1 MTTIAKA
8 MRPWTVCFSC
18 GSALQP
24 EQRWVDNDGLL
35 CRECAKRRRI
45 EYIRQSEAAYRAVQK
60 GIRGCTVKRVIE
72 AG

>member
-1 MTTIAKA
+1 MSTTAKA

-24 EQRWVDNDGLL
+24 EHRWVDNDGLL

-45 EYIRQSEAAYRAVQK
+45 EYIRQSEAAYAVQK
-60 GIRGCTVKRVIE
+60 GIRGRTVTRVIE